1 MRHEDIS
8 LAAARR
14 VPPRALRLYAE
25 SLGWKRVPKTNGG
38 IAVYH
43 RPDSDAHQV
52 IVPLHEEF
60 DDYGDRVIEAV
71 RRLADFEK
79 RPAGEVLSH
88 LLLPPADVLR
98 FREVSEEAQ
107 AGNVPFDRG
116 VRLITG
122 TRKALLSVAH
132 SVLAPQPYHR
142 RMSRSEAEGFLARC
156 RLGPTERGNFI
167 LTVACPLDLPAG
179 LFGPS
184 GEPFARQVTSLLMQS
199 LYELSQAVEATQ
211 IDDLADPARHP
222 EISANLCESLMMLR
236 PNGEQAYLEVSAM
249 WSRGLLPQWP

>member
-25 SLGWKRVPKTNGG
+25 ALGWKRVPKINGG

-52 IVPLHEEF
+52 IVPLDEEF
-60 DDYGDRVIEAV
+60 DDYGDRVVEAV

-98 FREVSEEAQ
+98 FRDV
-107 AGNVPFDRG
+107 
-116 VRLITG
+116 
-122 TRKALLSVAH
+122 
-132 SVLAPQPYHR
+132 
-142 RMSRSEAEGFLARC
+142 
-156 RLGPTERGNFI
+156 TEH
-167 LTVACPLDLPAG
+167 A
-179 LFGPS
+179 
-184 GEPFARQVTSLLMQS
+184 
-199 LYELSQAVEATQ
+199 
-211 IDDLADPARHP
+211 
-222 EISANLCESLMMLR
+222 
-236 PNGEQAYLEVSAM
+236 
-249 WSRGLLPQWP
+249 